1 MFALFSARL
10 RSWIFFAVLLPV
22 LRLVSRRVADR
33 LERKHGPS
41 RATRVLQRAGNTGRR
56 KR

>member
-1 MFALFSARL
+1 
-10 RSWIFFAVLLPV
+10 V

-33 LERKHGPS
+33 LESKHGPS